1 MKGQAER
8 AGLLVTAL
16 RHPERARGFDK
27 GDWEVLVWQSR
38 AAELMAQLQQTL
50 VRVDVLRTAPSAARR
65 HLDLALVIAE
75 RHARAVRSEL
85 RGLQRALQPLQ
96 VPVVLLKGAA
106 YIAQSHRAAAG
117 RIFNDI
123 DILVPKSALRDA
135 EQRLS
140 WAGWFSLHTTVYDER
155 YYREWM
161 HEIPPLA
168 HKDRGTVLDV
178 HHTILPPTS
187 GIRPDPQELFAASV
201 RLGGEWGFFRALA
214 PADMVIHS
222 ACHLFFGEFHKGL
235 RDLYDLH
242 LLLTDFSIDGSFW
255 GDLVDRARH
264 LNLALPVL
272 DALTQCVRLY
282 ETVVPVAVIESLTPD
297 SSSPWPRWVRAWLFD
312 QALRPPHASAYDRST
327 RLAHWLT
334 FVRSHW
340 LRMPL
345 PLLVYHLSHKLLV
358 AR

>member
-1 MKGQAER
+1 MKSPAER
-8 AGLLVTAL
+8 ANLLVTTL
-16 RHPERARGFDK
+16 CHPERARGFDK
-27 GDWEVLVWQSR
+27 SDWEVLVWQSR
-38 AAELMAQLQQTL
+38 AAELMAQLQQAL
-50 VRVDVLRTAPSAARR
+50 ARADVLRTAPSAARR
-65 HLDLALVIAE
+65 HLDLAMIIAE

-85 RGLQRALQPLQ
+85 RGLQQALQPLQ

-106 YIAQSHRAAAG
+106 YTALSHRAAAG

-187 GIRPDPQELFAASV
+187 GIRPDPQELFAASIQ
-201 RLGGEWGFFRALA
+201 LGGEWAFFHVLA

-242 LLLTDFSIDGSFW
+242 LLLTDFSIDGAFW
-255 GDLVDRARH
+255 ADLVDRARH
-264 LNLALPVL
+264 LNVALPVL
-272 DALTQCVRLY
+272 DALMHCVRLY
-282 ETVVPVAVIESLTPD
+282 ETEVPVTVIESLKPI
-297 SSSPWPRWVRAWLFD
+297 SSSPWPRWIRAWLFD
-312 QALRPPHASAYDRST
+312 QALRPPHASAFDRST

-345 PLLVYHLSHKLLV
+345 PLLVYHLSHKLFV